1 MVAGDNRL
9 KGECRKVDIT
19 NRKPG
24 GNRLREEFAMLTE
37 LKPIEHFKEL
47 VATAIRAQKVKTNE
61 LAEHYLSTLLASF
74 VYSEN
79 VASEPLAITY
89 IRALN
94 AEKTI
99 QLRLMKQLGD
109 IALFTS
115 GFFSDSLKRK
125 IVDIDY
131 YILMGTSSYGWLA
144 LMHGE
149 EKRPG
154 AVNALFSELSGKFT
168 AFVDV
173 LTEVSDKSRLTS
185 SKDVLRVYER
195 WLKTKSRQAE
205 KLLRGLGID
214 PLTVSTKPIH

>member
-1 MVAGDNRL
+1 
-9 KGECRKVDIT
+9 
-19 NRKPG
+19 
-24 GNRLREEFAMLTE
+24 MLTE

-89 IRALN
+89 IKALN
-94 AEKTI
+94 AEKAI

-115 GFFSDSLKRK
+115 GFFSDSLSRK
-125 IVDIDY
+125 IVDLDY
-131 YILMGTSSYGWLA
+131 YILMGTASYGWLA

-149 EKRPG
+149 AKRPG

-173 LTEVSDKSRLTS
+173 LNEVSEKSRLTS
-185 SKDVLRVYER
+185 SKDVLRIYER
-195 WLKTKSRQAE
+195 WLRTKSRQAE

>member
-1 MVAGDNRL
+1 
-9 KGECRKVDIT
+9 
-19 NRKPG
+19 
-24 GNRLREEFAMLTE
+24 MLTE

-61 LAEHYLSTLLASF
+61 LAEHYLCTLLTSF
-74 VYSEN
+74 VTSEN
-79 VASEPLAITY
+79 LASEPLAVTY

-115 GFFSDSLKRK
+115 GFFSDSLSRK

-131 YILMGTSSYGWLA
+131 YILMGTASYGWLA

-149 EKRPG
+149 GKSPDS
-154 AVNALFSELSGKFT
+154 VNALFSELSGKFT

-185 SKDVLRVYER
+185 SKDILRVYER
-195 WLKTKSRQAE
+195 WLRTKSKQAE

-214 PLTVSTKPIH
+214 PLVVSTKPVH